1 MRKAFWLGVF
11 LLVGA
16 IAPSLASAD
25 GSYTFFGSA
34 SYVSPG
40 YNSNRAVLLSSDEFA
55 SPPLSSG
62 IDLTFPSG
70 MLLSSLSTLSTYYDF
85 TASTCGQGS
94 PRFGI
99 SLAAYPGATIFV
111 YVVPPS
117 SPNTFTGCTQNAWTN
132 TGNLLD
138 GSTYP
143 TAVEPN
149 SFPDWPGPQYNTWAN
164 VVSKYGSQTVTD
176 IFLVSDAGPSGSQS
190 VQIDNTYVNT
200 TLYSYEPT
208 KISDCKSGGW
218 QTFTFAPGPFN
229 NEGACVSYF
238 AKQQR

>member
-1 MRKAFWLGVF
+1 MRKALWMGVF
-11 LLVGA
+11 LLVVA
-16 IAPSLASAD
+16 IAPSLALAD

-40 YNSNRAVLLSSDEFA
+40 YNSNRAVLLTSDANANPQLF
-55 SPPLSSG
+55 SG
-62 IDLTFPSG
+62 IDFTFPSG

-94 PRFGI
+94 PRFAI
-99 SLAAYPGATIFV
+99 SLAAYPNATIFV
-111 YVVPPS
+111 YIVSPS
-117 SPNTFTGCTQNAWTN
+117 NQNCTENAWIN

-138 GSTYP
+138 GSVYTDN
-143 TAVEPN
+143 VEPHG
-149 SFPDWPGPQYNTWAN
+149 FYDWTGPLYNTWAD
-164 VVSKYGSQTVTD
+164 VVKQYGSQTVSD
-176 IFLVSDAGPSGSQS
+176 IFLVSDAGPSGSQT

-208 KISDCKSGGW
+208 KISDCKNGGW
-218 QTFTFAPGPFN
+218 QTFTFAPGPFK

-238 AKQQR
+238 AKQPR